1 MSGGGVPAR
10 PDGPALSARGA
21 RIAAGVP
28 GLLDG
33 GFALYVADPFDRE
46 RNPEVRAAARGLR
59 GNGAL
64 PVWFSV
70 VSSRAS

>member
-1 MSGGGVPAR
+1 MSGGGAPAG
-10 PDGPALSARGA
+10 PGPALSARGA

-46 RNPEVRAAARGLR
+46 RNPEVRAATPGAEGT
-59 GNGAL
+59 GAL
-64 PVWFSV
+64 PMWLSV
-70 VSSRAS
+70 VASRAS

>member
-1 MSGGGVPAR
+1 MSGGGGVPAG
-10 PDGPALSARGA
+10 PGPALSARGA

-46 RNPEVRAAARGLR
+46 RNPEVRAAAPG
-59 GNGAL
+59 G
-64 PVWFSV
+64 
-70 VSSRAS
+70 

>member
-1 MSGGGVPAR
+1 MSGGGVPAG
-10 PDGPALSARGA
+10 PGPALSARGA

-46 RNPEVRAAARGLR
+46 RNPEVRAAAPG
-59 GNGAL
+59 G
-64 PVWFSV
+64 
-70 VSSRAS
+70 